1 MKVSAAIVAPL
12 VTSTFLA
19 LASGALAQ
27 GSDSTGSAP
36 RPFRGPW
43 KPDLPLSKAYD
54 DAAKAMAMVDDNP
67 LIRWEYRVWCVT
79 GYRHPDEAGTGQ
91 AVDRLPD
98 PTKDLMSPNGFFY
111 NTLGMK
117 RVMPPGGVRFM
128 DNAWYFGTDYVG
140 AVVVKTP
147 DGLLMF
153 DALTT
158 PEDMQTQVLDQ
169 MPAAGLNPADFKYI
183 FLGHQHQDHIGGANL
198 IRQRFAPDVKF
209 VMAEPD
215 AKAVA
220 AMRTAVIDGTAKR
233 RGPAPTTPEQAEAE
247 KAARLLALPD
257 KIDIQVPAA
266 PAVKVGAMRLRVGP
280 STEVVTI
287 LDPGHTV
294 GQMSAIVPVTKDG
307 KPHKLFVFSGNDEPS
322 EAAQYAISIDFA
334 RGVAEAEGA
343 DVWINTHAYQSAL
356 FYHLRELRKNP
367 DAPNPLLMGTSGV
380 SRYLGI
386 FAACQR
392 AVKLRLEDGTWQAW

>member
-1 MKVSAAIVAPL
+1 LKAPAAIIAPL
-12 VTSTFLA
+12 IAALLS
-19 LASGALAQ
+19 LASGTFARAAD
-27 GSDSTGSAP
+27 GASSAP
-36 RPFRGPW
+36 LPIRGPW
-43 KPDLPLSKAYD
+43 KPDRPLAKAYD
-54 DAAKAMAMVDDNP
+54 DVAKAMAMVDDNP

-91 AVDRLPD
+91 VVDQLPD

-117 RVMPPGGVRFM
+117 RIMPPGGVRFM
-128 DNAWYFGTDYVG
+128 DNAWYFGTDHVG
-140 AVVVKTP
+140 AVVVKTA

-153 DALTT
+153 DTLTT

-169 MPAAGLNPADFKYI
+169 MPAAGLDPADFKYI

-198 IRQRFAPDVKF
+198 IRQRYAPGVKF

-220 AMRTAVIDGTAKR
+220 AMRAAVMDGTAKR
-233 RGPAPTTPEQAEAE
+233 RGPAPATPEQAEAE

-257 KIDIQVPAA
+257 KIDIEVPAA
-266 PAVKVGAMRLRVGP
+266 AAVKVGAMRVRVGP
-280 STEVVTI
+280 STEVVAI

-307 KPHKLFVFSGNDEPS
+307 KQHKLFVFSGNDEPT

-343 DVWINTHAYQSAL
+343 DAWINTHAYQSAL
-356 FYHLRELRKNP
+356 FYHLRELQKNP
-367 DAPNPLLMGTSGV
+367 DAPNRLLMGKDGV

-386 FAACQR
+386 FASCQR
-392 AVKLRLEDGTWQAW
+392 AVKQRLEDGTWQAW